1 MKIQIDTS
9 AKAIRLLEDVHI
21 GELISNLK
29 KLLPNKEWKEFTIQ
43 YVGEIL
49 WKDIIY
55 VPWRTDL
62 PIYPWYGTGTV
73 NTTTSTSSPELING
87 IFNVETSPLPEH

>member
-9 AKAIRLLEDVHI
+9 AKAIRLLESVQI

-49 WKDIIY
+49 WKDVIY
-55 VPWRTDL
+55 VPWRMDP
-62 PIYPWYGTGTV
+62 PIYPWYGSGTI
-73 NTTTSTSSPELING
+73 TTTKSTSAPELVSG
-87 IFNVETSPLPEH
+87 IFNVETSKVDP